1 MLNLDI
7 MNLNKITFFLISASV
22 FLIVLFIGWFF
33 LFKNQPGT
41 NINTSRVAVIKEI
54 RNLQRLETASFT
66 IEKIIDGG
74 TSGNVFQQLL
84 FGDRILLIAHGQVI
98 AGFDLSQISE
108 KDVVISDKSL
118 RLTLPKPQ
126 VLVTTL
132 DNTQTRVY
140 DRTRGILNPGDKDLE
155 SKAREAAQ
163 NSITDAACKGD
174 ILKQASDNARK
185 QLTALLSALGFT
197 QITIDI
203 PESSC

>member
-1 MLNLDI
+1 MLNLVMI
-7 MNLNKITFFLISASV
+7 NLNKLTLFLISASV
-22 FLIVLFIGWFF
+22 FFIVLLIGWFF
-33 LFKNQPGT
+33 IFKSSTGT
-41 NINTSRVAVIKEI
+41 NINTSRAAVIQEI

-108 KDVVISDKSL
+108 KDIVIKDKNI
-118 RLTLPKPQ
+118 RITLPKPQ

-140 DRTRGILNPGDKDLE
+140 DRTRGILNSGDNNLE
-155 SKAREAAQ
+155 SKVREAAQ
-163 NSITDAACKGD
+163 NSIKEAACKGN
-174 ILKQASDNARK
+174 ILEQASDNARK
-185 QLTALLSALGFT
+185 QLTAFLSALGFT
-197 QITIDI
+197 QIAIDI
-203 PESSC
+203 PEASC

>member
-1 MLNLDI
+1 
-7 MNLNKITFFLISASV
+7 MNIKSLTFFLISLTILIIV
-22 FLIVLFIGWFF
+22 LIVGWT
-33 LFKNQPGT
+33 LIFKKSSVVS
-41 NINTSRVAVIKEI
+41 INTNRAAVIKEI
-54 RNLQRLETASFT
+54 RNLQRIETASFT
-66 IEKIIDGG
+66 IEKVIDGG
-74 TSGNVFQQLL
+74 TSGNTFEQLL
-84 FGDRILLIAHGQVI
+84 FGDKILLIAHGQVI

-108 KDVVISDKSL
+108 KEIEIKANTI

-163 NSITDAACKGD
+163 NSIREAACKGN

-185 QLTALLSALGFT
+185 QLTAFLSALGFT
-197 QITIDI
+197 QVSIEI
-203 PESSC
+203 PEATCL